1 MDPVDALSRAVLLA
15 GAVLSVAVLLALAK
29 PGGRWG
35 VRLRRRFVLGVPWG
49 TLLTVCVV
57 LSVYLLVQG
66 GLDHWYRPTTIPF
79 RAWSYFYPLGM
90 LTAGLSHVGPGHL
103 VGNLIGT
110 VVFGSLAEYAW
121 SHFPTRRGTA
131 SFATWRANPFVRIAA
146 VPVVA
151 IAVAVTS
158 GLFGLGPVIGF
169 SGVVFAYAGFALVRY
184 PVATVVLLVA
194 GDLVR
199 LAYRSLLDPVVS
211 ASGSV
216 GYSTPWWADI
226 AIQGHALGLFTGF
239 GLAVLLFRTRDDLP
253 TPGRIWLGAAAYAAS
268 QGLWAVYLFEGGDSY
283 TLYRAAGLG
292 LVFLLA
298 ALVTAAATASR
309 RNLVARIDLSRREAA
324 VGLLFAVLFALAL
337 AAVPYNIVTVGDV
350 APDASSVEVRDYTV
364 FYAEDVEDE
373 YVAAYDFPVYDAGS
387 VTTSGVIVT
396 SGQRQVWYTAV
407 SKGRL
412 AFAGERTVRV
422 GGLGWRDAVVANRT
436 GWNVVGNR
444 TAYAVRLRHDGTET
458 FAFASNASRAEPTV
472 AGRNVTIR
480 PGDDGFTVAVSRR
493 NETLGTAPVPQA
505 NVSVRVGGL
514 TLRRNGTR
522 LFAERNAT
530 SVRVATREQY
540 RG

>member
-1 MDPVDALSRAVLLA
+1 MDPVDALSRGVLLA
-15 GAVLSVAVLLALAK
+15 GMLLSVATLVALAR

-35 VRLRRRFVLGVPWG
+35 VRLRRRLVLGVPWG
-49 TLLTVCVV
+49 TLLTVGLV
-57 LSVYLLVQG
+57 LAVYLFVQA

-79 RAWSYFYPLGM
+79 RAWSYFYPLGI
-90 LTAGLSHVGPGHL
+90 LTAGFSHVGPGHL
-103 VGNLIGT
+103 IGNLLGT

-121 SHFPTRRGTA
+121 SHFPTGRGAT
-131 SFATWRANPFVRIAA
+131 SFATWRENPFVRIVA

-151 IAVAVTS
+151 AVVAIAS

-184 PVATVVLLVA
+184 PVATVVLLAA

-199 LAYRSLLDPVVS
+199 LAYRSLRDPVVPT
-211 ASGSV
+211 SGSV

-226 AIQGHALGLFTGF
+226 AIQGHALGLFIGF
-239 GLAVLLFRTRDDLP
+239 GLAVLLFRARKELP

-268 QGLWAVYLFEGGDSY
+268 QGLWAVYLFKGGDSY
-283 TLYRAAGLG
+283 VLYRAAGLG
-292 LVFLLA
+292 LIFLLA
-298 ALVTAAATASR
+298 ALVTAAATASHR
-309 RNLVARIDLSRREAA
+309 DLVARIDLSRREAA

-337 AAVPYNIVTVGDV
+337 AAVPYSLVTVGDV
-350 APDASSVEVRDYTV
+350 APDDGGVEVRDYTV
-364 FYAEDVEDE
+364 FYAENVEDE
-373 YVAAYDFPVYDAGS
+373 YVAAYDFPIYDAGS

-396 SGQRQVWYTAV
+396 SEERQVWYTAI
-407 SKGRL
+407 SRGRL
-412 AFAGERTVRV
+412 AFAGERAVRV

-444 TAYAVRLRHDGTET
+444 TVYAVRLRHDGTET
-458 FAFASNASRAEPTV
+458 FAYASNASRAEPTV
-472 AGRNVTIR
+472 AGRNVTFSA
-480 PGDDGFTVAVSRR
+480 GEDGFTVAVTRR
-493 NETLGTAPVPQA
+493 NETLATAPVPPA

-522 LFAERNAT
+522 LFAERNGT
-530 SVRVATREQY
+530 SVRIATREQY

>member
-1 MDPVDALSRAVLLA
+1 MDPVDALSRAVLVA
-15 GAVLSVAVLLALAK
+15 GAVLSVTILLVLAK

-35 VRLRRRFVLGVPWG
+35 IRLRRRLVLGVPWG
-49 TLLTVCVV
+49 TLLTVGVV
-57 LSVYLLVQG
+57 LAVYLFVQG

-79 RAWSYFYPLGM
+79 RAWSYFYPLGI

-103 VGNLIGT
+103 IGNLIGT

-121 SHFPTRRGTA
+121 SHFPTGRGDA
-131 SFATWRANPFVRIAA
+131 SFATWHANPFVRIAA

-151 IAVAVTS
+151 VAVAVAS

-184 PVATVVLLVA
+184 PVAAVVLLAA
-194 GDLVR
+194 GDLVG
-199 LAYRSLLDPVVS
+199 LAYRALLDPVVG

-239 GLAVLLFRTRDDLP
+239 GLAVLLFRARGDLP
-253 TPGRIWLGAAAYAAS
+253 SPGRIWLGAAAYAAS

-298 ALVTAAATASR
+298 ALVTAAAAASR
-309 RNLVARIDLSRREAA
+309 RDLVARIDLSRREAA

-337 AAVPYNIVTVGDV
+337 AAVPYNVVTVDDV
-350 APDASSVEVRDYTV
+350 APDDGSVEVRDYRV
-364 FYAEDVEDE
+364 FYAEDIEDE
-373 YVAAYDFPVYDAGS
+373 YVAAYDFPLYDAGS

-396 SGQRQVWYTAV
+396 SGERQVWYTAV
-407 SKGRL
+407 SRGRL

-422 GGLGWRDAVVANRT
+422 GGIGWRDAVVANRT
-436 GWNVVGNR
+436 GWNVVGNQSV
-444 TAYAVRLRHDGTET
+444 YSVRLRHDGAET
-458 FAFASNASRAEPTV
+458 FAFASNASRAEPIV

-480 PGDDGFTVAVSRR
+480 PSDDGFTVAVSRR
-493 NETLGTAPVPQA
+493 NRTLATAPVPPA

-522 LFAERNAT
+522 LFAERNGT